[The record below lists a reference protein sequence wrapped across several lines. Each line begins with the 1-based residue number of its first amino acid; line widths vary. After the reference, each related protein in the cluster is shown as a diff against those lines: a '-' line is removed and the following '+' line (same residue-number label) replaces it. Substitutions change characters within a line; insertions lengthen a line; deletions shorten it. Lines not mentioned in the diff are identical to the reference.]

1 MQIEV
6 YRSMDQN
13 IPVSAFDMS
22 KAGSDF
28 GFHFGTKES
37 AMHRGQGKQKYFL
50 KKYILNISSPI
61 TLSDPGIWNLKEI
74 FRQLIRTGKST
85 KEEEQ
90 SLVSLA
96 SKNAKEKGT
105 AMPIEQN
112 LLLAKY
118 LTEKGYDS
126 IIYENRG
133 ESGGKAYI
141 VWDKSKITE
150 IDTTINEALVEKI
163 IFEEYQNILK
173 EIEPY
178 QKLMHKKHKKWM
190 IRLVTKGKGKK
201 VAPFNKNISI
211 ARGKSAPPGI

>member
-1 MQIEV
+1 
-6 YRSMDQN
+6 
-13 IPVSAFDMS
+13 
-22 KAGSDF
+22 
-28 GFHFGTKES
+28 
-37 AMHRGQGKQKYFL
+37 
-50 KKYILNISSPI
+50 
-61 TLSDPGIWNLKEI
+61 
-74 FRQLIRTGKST
+74 
-85 KEEEQ
+85 
-90 SLVSLA
+90 
-96 SKNAKEKGT
+96 
-105 AMPIEQN
+105 MPIEQN

>member
-1 MQIEV
+1 
-6 YRSMDQN
+6 MDQD

-74 FRQLIRTGKST
+74 FRQLIRTGKAT

-126 IIYENRG
+126 IVYENRG

-141 VWDKSKITE
+141 VWDKNKIIE
-150 IDTTINEALVEKI
+150 INSIINEALIEKI
-163 IFEEYQNILK
+163 ILEEYKNILK
-173 EIEPY
+173 QIKLY
-178 QKLMHKKHKKWM
+178 QKPIHKKHKNLIVKL
-190 IRLVTKGKGKK
+190 R
-201 VAPFNKNISI
+201 S
-211 ARGKSAPPGI
+211 